1 MRLPIRFSTVAVA
14 AVVGFVIAVVYIA
27 DRELS
32 RSGGDRVLSTSL
44 WCIAAVTLG
53 VLTVAVFHERRL
65 SRRMAERSA
74 ELERLSQ
81 ELLQA
86 NRAKSEFLATVSHEL
101 RTPLNAIVGFVDL
114 MRDGVYGEL
123 TPRQVAPVERIEGS
137 ATHLRHLVD
146 QILDLAKIAAGRVEL
161 HIEPVDLRPFILDVA
176 ADIEPL
182 VNEKGLVLTLGVG
195 GTLPRLRTDPTHLRQ
210 ILVNLLGNAIKYTP
224 AGGIDLRARVVPGR
238 DVPPTL
244 HRPEQVTAR
253 IADSPVAGLHAAAGN
268 ASCVAIHVADTGIG
282 IGEPHRQRIFEE
294 FEQIDPEPGSDSGNR
309 GTGLGL
315 SISRRLARVLG
326 GDITLESELQK
337 GSTFTV
343 WLPVDPVDALANH

>member
-1 MRLPIRFSTVAVA
+1 MRVPIRFSTVAVA
-14 AVVGFVIAVVYIA
+14 AVAGFVIAVVSIA
-27 DRELS
+27 NRELS

-53 VLTVAVFHERRL
+53 VLTVAVLHERRL
-65 SRRMAERSA
+65 SRRVAERSA

-123 TPRQVAPVERIEGS
+123 TPRQVAPVERIEAS

-146 QILDLAKIAAGRVEL
+146 QILDLAKITAGRVEL
-161 HIEPVDLRPFILDVA
+161 HIEPVELRPFILDVA

-210 ILVNLLGNAIKYTP
+210 ILVNLLGNAIKYTD
-224 AGGIDLRARVVPGR
+224 AGSIDLRARVVAAR
-238 DVPPTL
+238 DVPATL
-244 HRPEQVTAR
+244 HRPGHVTTR
-253 IADSPVAGLHAAAGN
+253 IADSPVAVVRAATGD

-282 IGEPHRQRIFEE
+282 IEVPHRQRIFDE
-294 FEQIDPEPGSDSGNR
+294 FEQIDAGPRSDSAHR

-326 GDITLESELQK
+326 GDITLESELHK

-343 WLPVDPVDALANH
+343 WLPVDPVDVPANH

>member
-1 MRLPIRFSTVAVA
+1 MRVPIRFSTVAVA
-14 AVVGFVIAVVYIA
+14 AVAGFVIAVVSIA
-27 DRELS
+27 NRELS

-53 VLTVAVFHERRL
+53 VLTVAVLHERRL
-65 SRRMAERSA
+65 SRRVAERSA

-123 TPRQVAPVERIEGS
+123 TPRQVAPVERIEAS

-146 QILDLAKIAAGRVEL
+146 QILDLAKITAGRVEL
-161 HIEPVDLRPFILDVA
+161 HIEPVELRPFILDVA

-210 ILVNLLGNAIKYTP
+210 ILVNLLGNAIKYTD
-224 AGGIDLRARVVPGR
+224 AGSIDLRAGR
-238 DVPPTL
+238 RGPRCTRDTAPA
-244 HRPEQVTAR
+244 RPR
-253 IADSPVAGLHAAAGN
+253 HD
-268 ASCVAIHVADTGIG
+268 
-282 IGEPHRQRIFEE
+282 PHRGLAGGRRT
-294 FEQIDPEPGSDSGNR
+294 R
-309 GTGLGL
+309 GH
-315 SISRRLARVLG
+315 R
-326 GDITLESELQK
+326 
-337 GSTFTV
+337 
-343 WLPVDPVDALANH
+343 

>member
-32 RSGGDRVLSTSL
+32 RAGGDRVLRTSL

-53 VLTVAVFHERRL
+53 VLTVAVLHERRL
-65 SRRMAERSA
+65 SRRVAERSA

-123 TPRQVAPVERIEGS
+123 TPRQVAPVERIEAS

-224 AGGIDLRARVVPGR
+224 TGGIDLRARVVPGC

-244 HRPEQVTAR
+244 HRPEPVTAR
-253 IADSPVAGLHAAAGN
+253 IADSPVAGLRAAGG
-268 ASCVAIHVADTGIG
+268 AGSCIAIHVADTGIG

-294 FEQIDPEPGSDSGNR
+294 FEQIEAGPGTDSGNR

-326 GDITLESELQK
+326 GDITLESELLK

-343 WLPVDPVDALANH
+343 WLPVDPVDALARH

>member
-32 RSGGDRVLSTSL
+32 RSGGDRVLRTSL

-53 VLTVAVFHERRL
+53 VLTVAVLHERRL
-65 SRRMAERSA
+65 SRRVAERSA

-123 TPRQVAPVERIEGS
+123 TPRQVAPVERIEAS

-195 GTLPRLRTDPTHLRQ
+195 GTLPKLRTDPTHLRQ

-238 DVPPTL
+238 DVPATL
-244 HRPEQVTAR
+244 HRPEPVTAR
-253 IADSPVAGLHAAAGN
+253 IADSPGAGLRAAAGDV
-268 ASCVAIHVADTGIG
+268 SCVAIHVADTGIG

-294 FEQIDPEPGSDSGNR
+294 FERIEAGPGTDSGNR

-326 GDITLESELQK
+326 GDITLESELLK

-343 WLPVDPVDALANH
+343 WLPVDPVDALANR

>member
-1 MRLPIRFSTVAVA
+1 MPAADGPLDQELGELGAAGRRIGGGCHRREVRFARQRRQRRSVMRLPIRFSTAAVA

-32 RSGGDRVLSTSL
+32 RSGGDRVLRTSL

-53 VLTVAVFHERRL
+53 VLTVSVLHERRL
-65 SRRMAERSA
+65 SRRVAERSA

-123 TPRQVAPVERIEGS
+123 TPRQAAPVERIEAS

-195 GTLPRLRTDPTHLRQ
+195 GPLPRLRTDPTHLRQ
-210 ILVNLLGNAIKYTP
+210 ILVNLLGNAIKYTD
-224 AGGIDLRARVVPGR
+224 AGGIDLRAHVVEASE
-238 DVPPTL
+238 VPATL
-244 HRPEQVTAR
+244 HRPEPVTAR
-253 IADSPVAGLHAAAGN
+253 ITDSPVAAQARGGRGGPVCRDPRGRHRRRDRRPPPAADFRG
-268 ASCVAIHVADTGIG
+268 VRAD
-282 IGEPHRQRIFEE
+282 R
-294 FEQIDPEPGSDSGNR
+294 R
-309 GTGLGL
+309 G
-315 SISRRLARVLG
+315 
-326 GDITLESELQK
+326 
-337 GSTFTV
+337 
-343 WLPVDPVDALANH
+343 ANG